1 MTIRHALVPAY
12 LAACLLLGGASAAGY
27 AANMVLQL
35 AALPIICLALWT
47 LFFDPPAN
55 LSRTPLIFFGI
66 CLVFMTLQLVPLPPA
81 FWTALP
87 GRGTVVEGFRLL
99 QVPLPWL
106 PLSLDPTGTL
116 ASLLWLLPAIGTLL
130 GVVVLGGFRGSLLSW
145 SLLVVTVLSIAIG
158 ALQLVGGKVGGAY
171 IYDITNYGVA
181 VGFFANGNHMATLLL
196 VAIPF
201 LGALQL
207 SLLRRARSPRNASA
221 VRVLTATIFIVLI
234 VGLLTNLS
242 LAGLGLSVPVV
253 LVTFLSFRRK
263 EVRPKWWMVG
273 VALALSIAA
282 VATIV
287 LGPFGNNLV
296 GEQQH
301 NAELSRRT
309 SFQLTLNAARGYLP
323 VGSGVGTFQEVYRT
337 QETLRNVTTVYMN
350 HAHSDWLE
358 VLLETGLLGIGLA
371 ASFLLW
377 WIMRVRAIWTAT
389 GPDYYARAAAIATG
403 TILLHSLVDYPL
415 RTAAISAIFAMCAGL
430 MSDARPFARR
440 QTASASTRHVT
451 I

>member
-12 LAACLLLGGASAAGY
+12 LAACLLLGGASAAGF

-35 AALPIICLALWT
+35 AALPIICVALWS
-47 LFFDPPAN
+47 LIFAPPPN
-55 LSRTPLIFFGI
+55 LNRAPLIFFGI
-66 CLVFMTLQLVPLPPA
+66 CLVFMALQLLPLPPEL
-81 FWTALP
+81 WTALP
-87 GRGTVVEGFRLL
+87 GRAPVADGLRLL

-106 PLSLDPTGTL
+106 PLSLDPAGTL
-116 ASLLWLLPAIGTLL
+116 ASLLWLLPAIATLL
-130 GVVVLGGFRGSLLSW
+130 GVVVLGAFRGSLLSW
-145 SLLVVTVLSIAIG
+145 SLLVVTVLSIAVG
-158 ALQLVGGKVGGAY
+158 ALQLAGGKVGGAY
-171 IYDITNYGVA
+171 IYEITNYGVA

-221 VRVLTATIFIVLI
+221 VRVLTATIFVVLI

-253 LVTFLSFRRK
+253 LVSFLSFRRK
-263 EVRPKWWMVG
+263 DIKPRWWIFA
-273 VALALSIAA
+273 VALLLSVAA
-282 VATIV
+282 VATVV

-296 GEQQH
+296 GSQQH

-309 SFQLTLNAARGYLP
+309 SFQLTLNAAREYLP
-323 VGSGVGTFQEVYRT
+323 FGSGVGTFQEVYRT
-337 QETLRNVTTVYMN
+337 QEPLKSVTTVYMN

-358 VLLETGLLGIGLA
+358 LLLETGLLGIGLA
-371 ASFLLW
+371 AIFLLW
-377 WIMRVRAIWTAT
+377 WAARVRAIWTAT

-415 RTAAISAIFAMCAGL
+415 RTAAISAVFAMCAGL
-430 MSDARPFARR
+430 MSDARPFTRR
-440 QTASASTRHVT
+440 QAASASTRHVT